1 MAKPVPVK
9 DDEFEKKVLQAEQP
23 VVVDFWAPW
32 CGPCRAI
39 ASTLDKLAGEYEGKL
54 TIAKVNTD
62 EDPRWAGQL
71 GIQGIPTLIIFKDGK
86 EVKRLVGSRTEGAY
100 REHSR
105 APWSDCSAP
114 ATWRLLWPMKFV
126 RSLQPVVTTYCY
138 GYAGSRVRC
147 AASNAWSRKIA
158 TAARS

>member
-100 REHSR
+100 RE
-105 APWSDCSAP
+105 AFESA
-114 ATWRLLWPMKFV
+114 LV
-126 RSLQPVVTTYCY
+126 
-138 GYAGSRVRC
+138 
-147 AASNAWSRKIA
+147 
-158 TAARS
+158 

>member
-1 MAKPVPVK
+1 MGKPVKVT
-9 DDEFEKKVLQAEQP
+9 DEEFEQTVLKADKP

-39 ASTLDKLAGEYEGKL
+39 APTLDKLAGDYDGKL

-86 EVKRLVGSRTEGAY
+86 EFKRLIGSRSEGAY
-100 REHSR
+100 RE
-105 APWSDCSAP
+105 AFESA
-114 ATWRLLWPMKFV
+114 L
-126 RSLQPVVTTYCY
+126 
-138 GYAGSRVRC
+138 
-147 AASNAWSRKIA
+147 
-158 TAARS
+158 